1 MQGKQRLEPA
11 HTCSNAM
18 LQHKKNSV
26 LSVAWDD
33 GVAGLRKYNVV
44 SSKRNRSPLLLY
56 NACTNKYMPK
66 THTCC

>member
-11 HTCSNAM
+11 QTCSNAM
-18 LQHKKNSV
+18 LQHKNNIV

-44 SSKRNRSPLLLY
+44 FLKRNGSPLLFI
-56 NACTNKYMPK
+56 
-66 THTCC
+66 